1 MVFRG
6 IADAFPEAT
15 IKEKGIVQNDRPHPF
30 HQYALISVLRAVTPD
45 GRIIVLTR
53 LREPVNFSNR
63 SVTCYKKS
71 SNEAFEVPIRQPVS
85 DEDVGDVILIA
96 LGSKP
101 TKEGYYIGV
110 CEGILLS
117 ASSSDEDNPS
127 PISGKLKIFFLLS
140 FQYYGSDEELQKFSN
155 SAGLFLRCCDLLL
168 QPVSW
173 ESIVLNTTE

>member
-6 IADAFPEAT
+6 IADAFPAAT
-15 IKEKGIVQNDRPHPF
+15 IQGKGISQNDRPHPF
-30 HQYALISVLRAVTPD
+30 HHYALISVLRAVTLD
-45 GRIIVLTR
+45 GRIIVLTS
-53 LREPVNFSNR
+53 LGEQVNLSNR
-63 SVTCYKKS
+63 SVSCYKKS
-71 SNEAFEVPIRQPVS
+71 SNETFEVPIRQPVS

-96 LGSKP
+96 LDSKP
-101 TKEGYYIGV
+101 TKEGYYYTGV

-127 PISGKLKIFFLLS
+127 PISGKLKIVFFLS

-155 SAGLFLRCCDLLL
+155 SARLFLRCCDLLL

-173 ESIVLNTTE
+173 ESMHST

>member
-15 IKEKGIVQNDRPHPF
+15 IQGKGISH
-30 HQYALISVLRAVTPD
+30 HYALISVLRAITQLD
-45 GRIIVLTR
+45 GTIQVFTR
-53 LREPVNFSNR
+53 SCEEFNINNR

-71 SNEAFEVPIRQPVS
+71 SNEAFKVPIRQPVS

-96 LGSKP
+96 LDSKP
-101 TKEGYYIGV
+101 TKEGYYYTGV

-127 PISGKLKIFFLLS
+127 PISGKLKIVFFLS

-155 SAGLFLRCCDLLL
+155 SARLFLRCCDLLL

>member
-15 IKEKGIVQNDRPHPF
+15 IQGKGISH
-30 HQYALISVLRAVTPD
+30 HYALISVLRAVTQLD
-45 GRIIVLTR
+45 GTIQVFTR
-53 LREPVNFSNR
+53 SGQEFNISNR

-96 LGSKP
+96 LDSKL
-101 TKEGYYIGV
+101 TIEGYYYTGV

-127 PISGKLKIFFLLS
+127 PISGKLKIVFFLS

-155 SAGLFLRCCDLLL
+155 SARLFLRCCDLLL

>member
-15 IKEKGIVQNDRPHPF
+15 IQEKGISQNDHPHPF
-30 HQYALISVLRAVTPD
+30 HHYALISVLRAVTLD
-45 GRIIVLTR
+45 GRIVVLTS
-53 LREPVNFSNR
+53 LGEPVNLRNR
-63 SVTCYKKS
+63 SVTCYKK
-71 SNEAFEVPIRQPVS
+71 NIETVEVPLRHPVS
-85 DEDVGDVILIA
+85 NEDVGDVILIA

-127 PISGKLKIFFLLS
+127 PSSGKLKIVVFFLS
-140 FQYYGSDEELQKFSN
+140 YSMVEMKISRNFQI
-155 SAGLFLRCCDLLL
+155 LLDCL
-168 QPVSW
+168 
-173 ESIVLNTTE
+173 